1 VGDPESAARG
11 ALRRSTVIYLL
22 LFLAAAVVV
31 YYIAT
36 NRESNLAF
44 VSLSIVGIVGL
55 LLGYYVYQHL
65 RDLMSSLTESEG
77 VILRKWSRADIP
89 FLLQGYYIA
98 VNRTVFRVQA
108 EDYLHLREE
117 MYVKIVHFPHTLNVV
132 SVHEVRGPG
141 DAEPALPAQQ

>member
-1 VGDPESAARG
+1 VVYS
-11 ALRRSTVIYLL
+11 I

-31 YYIAT
+31 FYIAT
-36 NRESNLAF
+36 NRESNFAF
-44 VSLSIVGIVGL
+44 VSLSIVGVVGL

-65 RDLMSSLTESEG
+65 RDLAASLKESEG
-77 VILRKWSRADIP
+77 VIVKKWMRADIP

-108 EDYLHLREE
+108 EDYVHLRED
-117 MYVKIVHFPHTLNVV
+117 MYVKVVHFPHTMNVV

-141 DAEPALPAQQ
+141 DVAEPPPQAPQT